1 MQREKDIKSIAYKSQ
16 REKTVNPA
24 MEFLEARAEEDC
36 NALVESTWRG
46 MYEIFISC
54 KDFPKTSSFMVP

>member
-1 MQREKDIKSIAYKSQ
+1 MQRDKDISSIAHKSQ
-16 REKTVNPA
+16 REKTVNHA
-24 MEFLEARAEEDC
+24 MEFRAEEDC

-54 KDFPKTSSFMVP
+54 KDVPKTSSFVVP

>member
-1 MQREKDIKSIAYKSQ
+1 MQRDKDINSIAHKSQ
-16 REKTVNPA
+16 REKTVNRA
-24 MEFLEARAEEDC
+24 MEFLEVRAEEDC

-54 KDFPKTSSFMVP
+54 KDVPKTSSFVVP